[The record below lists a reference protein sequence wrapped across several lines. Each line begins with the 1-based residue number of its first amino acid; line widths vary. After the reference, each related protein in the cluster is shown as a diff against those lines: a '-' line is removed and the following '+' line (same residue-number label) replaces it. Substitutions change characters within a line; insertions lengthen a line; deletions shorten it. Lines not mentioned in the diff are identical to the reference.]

1 VLSKVFFLNF
11 LPQSFGKKENQFRFD
26 NLRIFFQVVKLENQ
40 QTKSTICKKDGCQ
53 ANHFTKIL
61 DGHHQFPSQPF
72 VFFINLDVSVHHPM
86 VSHVGFF
93 LRQEHWTTDFM
104 DSVVDFE
111 ENGTGAAVWEPDKRG
126 GGVEVGW
133 LVAMK
138 EMVGF
143 KVAWMLVEGELFVDF
158 VTW

>member
-1 VLSKVFFLNF
+1 
-11 LPQSFGKKENQFRFD
+11 
-26 NLRIFFQVVKLENQ
+26 
-40 QTKSTICKKDGCQ
+40 
-53 ANHFTKIL
+53 
-61 DGHHQFPSQPF
+61 
-72 VFFINLDVSVHHPM
+72 M
-86 VSHVGFF
+86 
-93 LRQEHWTTDFM
+93 
-104 DSVVDFE
+104 DFE
-111 ENGTGAAVWEPDKRG
+111 ENGTGAAVRDTDKRG